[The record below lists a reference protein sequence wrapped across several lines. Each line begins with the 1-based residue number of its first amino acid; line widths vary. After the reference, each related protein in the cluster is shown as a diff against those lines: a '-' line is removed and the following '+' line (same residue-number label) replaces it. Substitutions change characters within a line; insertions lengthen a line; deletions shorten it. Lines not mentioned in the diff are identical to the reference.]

1 MNALTL
7 LKQDHQNVEALFE
20 RFEQAGEREWV
31 EKRRIVDK
39 VTEHLSRHAA
49 IEEQVFYP
57 AVRSQLPEAA
67 AAVLEGLEEHHLV
80 KLTLA
85 EIEKLPPQA
94 ERFTAKMTVLMENVR
109 HHVKEEEEELFPKVR
124 EAFSVQELEE
134 LGEAM
139 QNAKETAPTRGHPFQ
154 PDTPPLNL
162 LVGLPIAVVD
172 RCITAGKKV
181 VLSAAKALDRR

>member
-7 LKQDHQNVEALFE
+7 LKQDHQNVEALFA
-20 RFEQAGEREWV
+20 RFEQAGPKEYREKKQIS
-31 EKRRIVDK
+31 EKVL
-39 VTEHLSRHAA
+39 EHLATHAA

-57 AVRSQLPEAA
+57 AVRSELPDATA
-67 AAVLEGLEEHHLV
+67 LVLEALEEHHLV
-80 KLTLA
+80 KLSLA

-94 ERFTAKMTVLMENVR
+94 ERFTAKMTVLIESVR
-109 HHVKEEEEELFPKVR
+109 HHVEEEENDLFPKVR

-139 QNAKETAPTRGHPFQ
+139 QKAKDTAPTRAHPFQ

-162 LVGLPIAVVD
+162 
-172 RCITAGKKV
+172 
-181 VLSAAKALDRR
+181 VLGVPMAILDRVVTTGKEAVGRVLNRR